1 VKFHLQPANGVVIAA
16 LAALEAGHDPD
27 RHLRRVC

>member
-16 LAALEAGHDPD
+16 LEAGHDPD
-27 RHLRRVC
+27 RHLRRAC